1 MRASVNLLL
10 MLFDHEEE
18 MGGNVLLPTD
28 GILGTALDEFVPRP
42 TGLSIAIISA
52 PHIRSQTYHPRS
64 NARRT

>member
-1 MRASVNLLL
+1 
-10 MLFDHEEE
+10 MLFAHAD
-18 MGGNVLLPTD
+18 D
-28 GILGTALDEFVPRP
+28 GCFSTPIPVTEDVRGTALDELVPRP